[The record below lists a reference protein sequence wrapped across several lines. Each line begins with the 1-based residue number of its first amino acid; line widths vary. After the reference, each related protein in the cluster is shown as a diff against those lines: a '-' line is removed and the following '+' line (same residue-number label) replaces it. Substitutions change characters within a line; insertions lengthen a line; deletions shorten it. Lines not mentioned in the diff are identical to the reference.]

1 MNNWKTLIV
10 DDSEH
15 EFLFSE
21 LYRHEKFLLQLD
33 REDGR
38 ENICISFPEQ
48 DGSVSHRVP
57 LAEFIEELQ
66 KAAEDLKR

>member
-1 MNNWKTLIV
+1 MKKWTIQILSHIDYERLIA
-10 DDSEH
+10 
-15 EFLFSE
+15 E
-21 LYRHEKFLLQLD
+21 LSYKEKFLLQLD